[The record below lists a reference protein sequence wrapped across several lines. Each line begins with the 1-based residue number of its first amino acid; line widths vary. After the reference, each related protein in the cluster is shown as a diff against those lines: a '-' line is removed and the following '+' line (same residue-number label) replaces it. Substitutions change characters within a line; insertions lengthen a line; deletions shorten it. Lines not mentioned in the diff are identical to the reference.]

1 MRESPN
7 IILPT
12 SWEEMGPGGEVCEPM
27 HDAATLSIFGKA
39 LAAAAQEMGINLIRA
54 AYSTVVRE
62 ARDCSAALLDPQGN
76 VIAQAE
82 MIPMMLAALGECF
95 AACAARFPV
104 AEVRP
109 GEAYILNDPYAGGH
123 HLNDIILF
131 TPIFYRDEL
140 IGFSGSL
147 AHHLDIGGG
156 APGANS
162 RATDTYQEGLR
173 IPPMKVDVARDWQ
186 NPNGLLRQM
195 ITANVRTPDKTTGDI
210 NAQFAANDT
219 GHRRLCEVAGRYGTD
234 GLRAL
239 VPELLA
245 YTERRARAE
254 IAAIPDGVYHGED
267 VIDSDG
273 LGNDL
278 LRIAATVTVRG
289 DDLEIDFSGTGP
301 TTKGPFN
308 SPFSSTIAASRAA
321 VRGIFRDSTIPANDG
336 CNRPISVSAPAG
348 CLLNPTFPAPVRARM
363 QPTSRAYDAIKKAL
377 APAIPAQVTAP
388 GFDTTSSLTMALRRD
403 AGVRTSP
410 SANGYPAPRSSEEG
424 GSPSDAARP
433 DSFDV
438 FVDIC
443 GGGLGAGMEYD
454 GADATDNPVS
464 NCANTPVEA
473 LESDHPFARVV
484 AYELIPDSGGA
495 GQWRGG
501 LGFRRVYEILE
512 DGVVFSSYSDRFV
525 TAAEG
530 LFGGG
535 SGGHGAYLLHRA
547 GETSALPMS
556 LNVELRRGDVL
567 EARFGGG
574 GGFGDPRERDRNA
587 LRRDVAEG
595 KVSPEAA
602 REVYGLADD

>member
-1 MRESPN
+1 
-7 IILPT
+7 
-12 SWEEMGPGGEVCEPM
+12 M

-62 ARDCSAALLDPQGN
+62 ARDCSAALLDPHGN

-104 AEVRP
+104 ADVQP
-109 GEAYILNDPYAGGH
+109 GDAYVLNDPYAGGH

-173 IPPMKVDVARDWQ
+173 IPPLKVDVARDWLR
-186 NPNGLLRQM
+186 PDGLLRQM
-195 ITANVRTPDKTTGDI
+195 IAANVRTPDKTTGDI

-219 GHRRLCEVAGRYGTD
+219 GRRRLCEVAERYGVD
-234 GLRAL
+234 GVRAL

-254 IAAIPDGVYHGED
+254 IAAIPDGVYRGAD

-278 LRIAATVTVRG
+278 LRVAATVTVRG
-289 DDLEIDFSGTGP
+289 TDLEIDFTGTGP

-321 VRGIFRDSTIPANDG
+321 VRGIFRDSAIPANDG
-336 CNRPISVSAPAG
+336 CNRPIRVTAPPG

-363 QPTSRAYDAIKKAL
+363 QPTSRAYDAIKQAL

-403 AGVRTSP
+403 VPAGPTSP
-410 SANGYPAPRSSEEG
+410 TGS
-424 GSPSDAARP
+424 GSPLEQGEQHSAARP

-443 GGGLGAGMEYD
+443 GGGLGAGLEYD

-473 LESDHPFARVV
+473 LESDHRFARVL
-484 AYELIPDSGGA
+484 AYELLPDSGGA

-525 TAAEG
+525 TAAQG

-535 SGGHGAYLLHRA
+535 PGGHGAYILHRD
-547 GETSALPMS
+547 GEATPLPMS
-556 LNVELRRGDVL
+556 LNIELRRGDVL
-567 EARFGGG
+567 ETRFGGG
-574 GGFGDPRERDRNA
+574 GGYGDPRSRDRDA
-587 LRRDVAEG
+587 VRRDVAEG
-595 KVSPEAA
+595 KVSVAAA
-602 REVYGLADD
+602 RDVYGLTDLAAR

>member
-1 MRESPN
+1 MQDS
-7 IILPT
+7 
-12 SWEEMGPGGEVCEPM
+12 
-27 HDAATLSIFGKA
+27 ATLAIFGKA

-62 ARDCSAALLDPQGN
+62 ARDCSAALLDPHGN

-95 AACAARFPV
+95 QACAARFPV
-104 AEVRP
+104 DQVQP

-131 TPIFYRDEL
+131 TPIFWSRDANGDEPVL

-173 IPPMKVDVARDWQ
+173 IPPMKINVAQDWTR
-186 NPNGLLRQM
+186 PDGLLRQM
-195 ITANVRTPDKTTGDI
+195 IAANVRTPDKTTGDI

-219 GHRRLCEVAGRYGTD
+219 GRRRLCELANRYGVD
-234 GLRAL
+234 GVRQL

-254 IAAIPDGVYHGED
+254 IAAIPDGVYHGAD
-267 VIDSDG
+267 FIDSDG

-278 LRIAATVTVRG
+278 LRIEATVTVAG
-289 DDLEIDFSGTGP
+289 EDISIDFAGTGP

-321 VRGIFRDSTIPANDG
+321 VRGIFRDSAIPANDG
-336 CNRPISVSAPAG
+336 CNRPITVTAPHG
-348 CLLNPTFPAPVRARM
+348 CLLNPWFPAPVRARM
-363 QPTSRAYDAIKKAL
+363 QPTSRAYDSIKKAL
-377 APAIPAQVTAP
+377 AHAVPEQVTAP
-388 GFDTTSSLTMALRRD
+388 GFDTTSSLTFALRREAGRETRD
-403 AGVRTSP
+403 AGHVVASSQP
-410 SANGYPAPRSSEEG
+410 SAQLPLSQHGEG
-424 GSPSDAARP
+424 QSPRP

-443 GGGLGAGMEYD
+443 GGGLGAGVGYD

-473 LESDHPFARVV
+473 LEADHRFARVI

-495 GQWRGG
+495 GRWRGG

-512 DGVVFSSYSDRFV
+512 DGVVFSSYSDRFA

-535 SGGHGAYLLHRA
+535 PGGHGAYILHRD
-547 GETSALPMS
+547 GEMTHLPMS
-556 LNVELRRGDVL
+556 LNIELRRGDVL
-567 EARFGGG
+567 ETRYGGG
-574 GGFGDPRERDRNA
+574 GGFGDPLKRDRDA
-587 LRRDVAEG
+587 VRRDVAEG
-595 KVSPEAA
+595 KVSSDAA
-602 REVYGLADD
+602 RERYGLQNTA